1 MTCRTDSPA
10 VTWAQQPDGFVA
22 DAGDIIPARS
32 KANAAPFALEGS
44 SSKKLMTLAEE
55 RILPVNEGRD
65 HNESNCWHKQ
75 HKRAAI
81 KNRCC

>member
-1 MTCRTDSPA
+1 VLWTIGRASSPFDSF
-10 VTWAQQPDGFVA
+10 GL
-22 DAGDIIPARS
+22 
-32 KANAAPFALEGS
+32 AAPFALEGS

-55 RILPVNEGRD
+55 RILPVNEDRD